1 MIILNLN
8 QDKETFIDDADAD
21 LAELAWTAN
30 KMVKNRGWYVVR
42 GRSGQNI
49 RYPRMVLHRIILGR
63 MLGRELS
70 RNEFVDHINQDT
82 LDNRRENLRLA
93 DKAGN
98 SRNRK
103 KFAAY
108 GDRQT
113 SSRFK
118 GVTWN
123 KRSRKWRAHI
133 IVNREYNYLGG
144 FLDELSAAR
153 AYNEAAKKNFGAFAC
168 LNEIPQE
175 V

>member
-1 MIILNLN
+1 MIVLKLNH
-8 QDKETFIDDADAD
+8 DKETLIDDTDAD
-21 LAELAWTAN
+21 LSELTWTAN
-30 KMVKNRGWYVVR
+30 KMAKNRGWYVVR

-49 RYPRMVLHRIILGR
+49 RYPRMVLHRIILAR

-70 RNEFVDHINQDT
+70 RNEFVDHVNQNT

-108 GDRQT
+108 GNRQT

-123 KRSRKWRAHI
+123 KVAKKWRAHI
-133 IVNREYNYLGG
+133 IVDREYHYLGP
-144 FLDELSAAR
+144 FPDELSAAH
-153 AYNEAAKKNFGAFAC
+153 AYNEAAKKNFGEFAC
-168 LNEIPQE
+168 LNDIPQE
-175 V
+175 A